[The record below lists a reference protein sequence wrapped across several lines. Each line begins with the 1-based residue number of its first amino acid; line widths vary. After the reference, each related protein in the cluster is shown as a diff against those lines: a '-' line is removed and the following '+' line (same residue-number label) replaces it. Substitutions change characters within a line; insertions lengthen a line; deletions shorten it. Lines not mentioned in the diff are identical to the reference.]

1 MKRLTEIEPKNSDAK
16 LKYAYAL
23 SANNQLNEAVL
34 VLEQILKD
42 DPNYEV
48 VYNDLAVM
56 YKQVNQPEKALAL
69 RESSV
74 KRYPDSAYHWFWLA
88 KTYEDTK
95 NKTKAVEAYKKS
107 ILLDP
112 ETGATAAYRLAKVTG
127 TKIIEQYREQIEDAV
142 PAFFDANSHAYVKMK
157 INGHKGL
164 FLVDTGATDS
174 FLYKRFLKKY
184 NLEIQGSQ
192 LIAHYETGNGLISVP
207 VFYSDIEI
215 GRFKLNNSRIGILED
230 GTANDTRIDGII
242 GMGVLK
248 NFNVKLDSRKM
259 RMTLSTK

>member
-1 MKRLTEIEPKNSDAK
+1 
-16 LKYAYAL
+16 
-23 SANNQLNEAVL
+23 
-34 VLEQILKD
+34 
-42 DPNYEV
+42 
-48 VYNDLAVM
+48 
-56 YKQVNQPEKALAL
+56 
-69 RESSV
+69 
-74 KRYPDSAYHWFWLA
+74 
-88 KTYEDTK
+88 
-95 NKTKAVEAYKKS
+95 
-107 ILLDP
+107 
-112 ETGATAAYRLAKVTG
+112 
-127 TKIIEQYREQIEDAV
+127 
-142 PAFFDANSHAYVKMK
+142 MK